1 MIMFPNID
9 PVAISIG
16 PIKVHWYGIM
26 YLVAFTAGWYLGRVR
41 AKKPQSGWHP
51 DEVGDILFYIALGVI
66 LGGRI
71 GYVIFY
77 NFSRFLEN
85 PVMLFEIWK
94 GGMSFHGGL
103 IGVIIAMWLFGRKT
117 DRSFFSVS
125 DFISPLIPLGYGA
138 GRIGNFIGGELWGKV
153 TDVPWGMVFPRAGI
167 EPRHPSQLY
176 QAFLGGLV
184 IFTILW
190 LYSKKPKPTMA
201 VSGMFLLCFGIYRF
215 TIEFFRQPD
224 AHLGYLAFGWLTM
237 GQVLSAPMVIL
248 GIVLIWLA
256 YKQQR
261 NKPASDKEPGKKT
274 KKTLKE
280 NKI

>member
-1 MIMFPNID
+1 MMTFPNID
-9 PVAISIG
+9 PIAISIG
-16 PIKVHWYGIM
+16 PLKVHWYGIM

-77 NFSRFLEN
+77 NFSKFLEN
-85 PVMLFEIWK
+85 PVMLIEIWK

-117 DRSFFSVS
+117 NRSFFTVS
-125 DFISPLIPLGYGA
+125 DFIAPLIPLGYGA

-153 TDVPWGMVFPRAGI
+153 TDVPWGMVFPRAGL

-215 TIEFFRQPD
+215 IIEFFRQPD

-237 GQVLSAPMVIL
+237 GQVLSAPMVAL
-248 GIVLIWLA
+248 GLFLIWFA
-256 YKQQR
+256 YKHQS
-261 NKPASDKEPGKKT
+261 NKPAPDKAPGKKAN
-274 KKTLKE
+274 KTLKE
-280 NKI
+280 NKA

>member
-1 MIMFPNID
+1 MITFPNID

-16 PIKVHWYGIM
+16 PLKVHWYGIM

-77 NFSRFLEN
+77 NFSKFLEN
-85 PVMLFEIWK
+85 PVMLIEIWK

-117 DRSFFSVS
+117 NRSFFTVS
-125 DFISPLIPLGYGA
+125 DFIAPLIPLGYGA

-237 GQVLSAPMVIL
+237 GQALSAPMVAL
-248 GIVLIWLA
+248 GLFLIWFA
-256 YKQQR
+256 YKHQS
-261 NKPASDKEPGKKT
+261 NKPAPDKTTGKKAN
-274 KKTLKE
+274 KTLKE
-280 NKI
+280 NKA

>member
-16 PIKVHWYGIM
+16 PLKVHWYGIM

-41 AKKPQSGWHP
+41 AKRPQSGWHP

-77 NFSRFLEN
+77 NFSKFLEN
-85 PVMLFEIWK
+85 PVMLIEIWK

-117 DRSFFSVS
+117 NRSFFTVS
-125 DFISPLIPLGYGA
+125 DFIAPLIPLGYGA

-215 TIEFFRQPD
+215 IIEFFRQPD

-237 GQVLSAPMVIL
+237 GQVLSAPMVVL
-248 GIVLIWLA
+248 GLFLIWFA
-256 YKQQR
+256 YKHQN
-261 NKPASDKEPGKKT
+261 NKPAPDKTPGKKAN
-274 KKTLKE
+274 KTLKE
-280 NKI
+280 NKA

>member
-1 MIMFPNID
+1 MFPNID

-16 PIKVHWYGIM
+16 PLKVHWYGIM
-26 YLVAFTAGWYLGRVR
+26 YLVAFTGGWYLGRVR
-41 AKKPQSGWHP
+41 ARKPQSGWHP

-77 NFSRFLEN
+77 NFSSFLEN
-85 PVMLFEIWK
+85 PVMLLEIWK

-117 DRSFFSVS
+117 NRNFFTVS
-125 DFISPLIPLGYGA
+125 DFIAPLIPLGYGA

-153 TDVPWGMVFPRAGI
+153 TDVPWGMVFPRAGM

-237 GQVLSAPMVIL
+237 GQVLSAPMVAL
-248 GIVLIWLA
+248 GLFLIWFA
-256 YKQQR
+256 YKHQN
-261 NKPASDKEPGKKT
+261 NKSAADKTPGKKAN
-274 KKTLKE
+274 KTPKE
-280 NKI
+280 NKA

>member
-1 MIMFPNID
+1 MITFPNID

-16 PIKVHWYGIM
+16 PLKVHWYGIM

-77 NFSRFLEN
+77 NFSKFLEN
-85 PVMLFEIWK
+85 PVMLIEIWK

-117 DRSFFSVS
+117 NRSFFTVS
-125 DFISPLIPLGYGA
+125 DFIAPLIPLGYGA

-153 TDVPWGMVFPRAGI
+153 TDVPWGMVFPRAGL

-237 GQVLSAPMVIL
+237 GQVLSAPMVAL
-248 GIVLIWLA
+248 GLFLIWLA
-256 YKQQR
+256 YKHQN
-261 NKPASDKEPGKKT
+261 NKPAPDKAPGKKT
-274 KKTLKE
+274 NKTLKE
-280 NKI
+280 NKA

>member
-16 PIKVHWYGIM
+16 PLKIHWYGIM

-77 NFSRFLEN
+77 NFSKFLEN
-85 PVMLFEIWK
+85 PVMLIEIWK

-117 DRSFFSVS
+117 NRSFFTVS
-125 DFISPLIPLGYGA
+125 DFIAPLIPLGYGA

-153 TDVPWGMVFPRAGI
+153 TDVPWGMVFPRAGL

-237 GQVLSAPMVIL
+237 GQVLSAPMVAL
-248 GIVLIWLA
+248 GLFLIWFA
-256 YKQQR
+256 YKHQS
-261 NKPASDKEPGKKT
+261 NKPAPDKTTGKKAN
-274 KKTLKE
+274 KTLKE
-280 NKI
+280 NKA

>member
-16 PIKVHWYGIM
+16 PLKVHWYGIM

-77 NFSRFLEN
+77 NFSKFLEN
-85 PVMLFEIWK
+85 PVMLLEIWK

-117 DRSFFSVS
+117 NRSFFTVS
-125 DFISPLIPLGYGA
+125 DFIAPLIPLGYGA

-237 GQVLSAPMVIL
+237 GQVLSAPMVAL
-248 GIVLIWLA
+248 GLFLIWFA
-256 YKQQR
+256 YKHQS
-261 NKPASDKEPGKKT
+261 NKPAPDKTTGKKAN
-274 KKTLKE
+274 KTLKE
-280 NKI
+280 NKA

>member
-1 MIMFPNID
+1 MITFPNID

-16 PIKVHWYGIM
+16 PLKVHWYGIM

-41 AKKPQSGWHP
+41 AKRPQSGWHP

-77 NFSRFLEN
+77 NFDKFLEN
-85 PVMLFEIWK
+85 PVMLLEIWK

-117 DRSFFSVS
+117 NRSFFTVS
-125 DFISPLIPLGYGA
+125 DFIAPLIPLGYGA

-215 TIEFFRQPD
+215 IIEFFRQPD

-237 GQVLSAPMVIL
+237 GQVLSAPMVVL
-248 GIVLIWLA
+248 GLFLIWFA
-256 YKQQR
+256 YKHQN
-261 NKPASDKEPGKKT
+261 NKPAPDK
-274 KKTLKE
+274 KE
-280 NKI
+280 NKTPKENKA

>member
-201 VSGMFLLCFGIYRF
+201 VSGMFLLCLGIYRF

>member
-16 PIKVHWYGIM
+16 PLKVHWYGIM

-41 AKKPQSGWHP
+41 AKRPQSGWHP

-77 NFSRFLEN
+77 NFSKFLEN
-85 PVMLFEIWK
+85 PVMLIEIWK

-117 DRSFFSVS
+117 NRSFFTVS
-125 DFISPLIPLGYGA
+125 DFIAPLIPLGYGA

-201 VSGMFLLCFGIYRF
+201 ISGMFLLCFGIYRF
-215 TIEFFRQPD
+215 IIEFFRQPD

-237 GQVLSAPMVIL
+237 GQVLSAPMVVL
-248 GIVLIWLA
+248 GLFLIWFA
-256 YKQQR
+256 YKHQN
-261 NKPASDKEPGKKT
+261 NKPAPDKTPGKKAN
-274 KKTLKE
+274 KTLKE
-280 NKI
+280 NKA